1 MPDRR
6 RTRERQLAKLAER
19 RAAERRKKRR
29 QRLTAAGVAIA
40 AAVGGLVFAFIALTG
55 GGSPKPLAGPT
66 PTPTVTQAASTVAC
80 GGAVPTANAVKKK
93 VYKKAPK
100 MTIDTSMKYLLTME
114 PSWGTITIELDP
126 KLAPNTVNS
135 LVFLTKK
142 RFFDGTLFHR
152 TVQDFVIQG
161 GDPNTA
167 GGGDPSTFG
176 TGNPGYKTVDAPP
189 KGATYPAGTVAMA
202 KGTTEP
208 NGTAGSEFFI
218 VTGQNADQ
226 ALAPGGKGQYAIVG
240 KIITGLDVANRIEK
254 LPRQQGAADG
264 RPAQD
269 VYIVKCTVK

>member
-1 MPDRR
+1 M
-6 RTRERQLAKLAER
+6 
-19 RAAERRKKRR
+19 
-29 QRLTAAGVAIA
+29 AIA

-55 GGSPKPLAGPT
+55 GGNPKPLAGPT
-66 PTPTVTQAASTVAC
+66 PTPTGSVTPATSTVAC

-93 VYKKAPK
+93 QYKKAPP
-100 MTIDTSMKYLLTME
+100 MTIDTKKKYLLTMVT
-114 PSWGTITIELDP
+114 SCGTIKIQLDP
-126 KLAPNTVNS
+126 TLAPNTVNS
-135 LVFLTKK
+135 LVFLAKQH
-142 RFFDGTLFHR
+142 FFDGTLFHR

-208 NGTAGSEFFI
+208 NGTAGSQFFI

-226 ALAPGGKGQYAIVG
+226 SLAPGGKGQYAIVG
-240 KIITGLDVANRIEK
+240 KVIEGLDVAQQIEK

-269 VYIVKCTVK
+269 VYIVKATVKVEG